1 MGMSAGGTLPMSS
14 NRAWNGVLWLG
25 GAFLTAATLRT
36 GGGSSA
42 KGHDDFDCGG
52 AFAGNHGLAGQC
64 AKPSSAALPASM
76 RSGTQPRSSRQ
87 RRVTG
92 EPVIAVAAPVG
103 SARAPLAAADA
114 YPAGEER
121 VGHRFGMLRGRLC
134 EAASCVDLSVS
145 NRLPAT
151 GKAVSAAGWE
161 LPRRGA
167 RSLGAG
173 ACITSFRPNR
183 VESADD

>member
-25 GAFLTAATLRT
+25 GAFLKAATLRT

-42 KGHDDFDCGG
+42 KGHDDFRLRRC
-52 AFAGNHGLAGQC
+52 FC
-64 AKPSSAALPASM
+64 WEPWPCRPVRKTSSAALPASM

-183 VESADD
+183 VEPADD